1 MVLKMNKMI
10 FRFYYINLKSLV
22 NVIPNKKKV
31 QVLSAKLVAA
41 NSLKT
46 FLNMQSILLALM
58 NKISIKLLREIRKIF
73 FRNIRIL
80 SKIKNIKILKVNA
93 ENLILAKTKKKLAT
107 FLIVSWLE
115 ITKTSKIEIIKLWIM
130 KLKKNILQGKE
141 VKLVY
146 NNNLKE

>member
-1 MVLKMNKMI
+1 
-10 FRFYYINLKSLV
+10 V

-107 FLIVSWLE
+107 FLIVS
-115 ITKTSKIEIIKLWIM
+115 
-130 KLKKNILQGKE
+130 
-141 VKLVY
+141 
-146 NNNLKE
+146 